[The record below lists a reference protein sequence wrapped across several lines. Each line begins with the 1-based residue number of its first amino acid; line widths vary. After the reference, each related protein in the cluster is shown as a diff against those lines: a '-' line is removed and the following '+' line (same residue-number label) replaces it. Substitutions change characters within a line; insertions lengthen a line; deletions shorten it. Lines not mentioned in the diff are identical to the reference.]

1 MGLAPITDPVLRES
15 LLGSCYTTSKLM
27 YDEVVRE
34 FAAISGD
41 TNPIHID
48 DVYASE
54 SRYKKRIAH
63 GLLSASLFSRIFG
76 TQFPGAG
83 CVYAEQSLVFKR
95 PVYIG
100 DEVVAT
106 AELIAI
112 DDSGQQLVFDTRC
125 EVKGRRVLEGKAKV
139 FIPKHR

>member
-1 MGLAPITDPVLRES
+1 MSLAPITDSDLRES

-27 YDEVVRE
+27 DDEVVRG

-41 TNPIHID
+41 TNPIHLD

-63 GLLSASLFSRIFG
+63 GLLSASLFSNIFG

-95 PVYIG
+95 PVFVG
-100 DEVVAT
+100 DEVIAT

-112 DDSGQQLVFDTRC
+112 DESGQSLEFDTRC
-125 EVKGRRVLEGKAKV
+125 EVNGRRVLEGRAKV
-139 FIPKHR
+139 FIPKQR

>member
-1 MGLAPITDPVLRES
+1 MAD
-15 LLGSCYTTSKLM
+15 
-27 YDEVVRE
+27 DVVRG

-41 TNPIHID
+41 TNPIHLD

-63 GLLSASLFSRIFG
+63 GLLSASLFSSIFG

-83 CVYAEQSLVFKR
+83 CVYAEQTLVFKR
-95 PVYIG
+95 PVYVG

-112 DDSGQQLVFDTRC
+112 DDSGQSLEFDTHC
-125 EVKGRRVLEGKAKV
+125 EVRGRRVLEGRAKV
-139 FIPKHR
+139 FIPKQR

>member
-1 MGLAPITDPVLRES
+1 MSLAPITDSSLRES
-15 LLGSCYTTSKLM
+15 LLGSCYTASKLM
-27 YDEVVRE
+27 DDEAVRG
-34 FAAISGD
+34 FAEISGD
-41 TNPIHID
+41 TNPIHLD

-63 GLLSASLFSRIFG
+63 GLLSASLFSSIFG

-106 AELIAI
+106 AELVSI
-112 DDSGQQLVFDTRC
+112 DDSGQSLEFDTRC
-125 EVKGRRVLEGKAKV
+125 EVKGRRVLEGRAKV
-139 FIPKHR
+139 FIPKQR

>member
-1 MGLAPITDPVLRES
+1 MSLAPITDPDLRES
-15 LLGSCYTTSKLM
+15 LLGTCYITSKLM
-27 YDEVVRE
+27 DDEVVRG
-34 FAAISGD
+34 FAEISGD
-41 TNPIHID
+41 TNPIHLD

-63 GLLSASLFSRIFG
+63 GLLSASLFSSIFG

-95 PVYIG
+95 PVYVG

-106 AELIAI
+106 AQLVAI
-112 DDSGQQLVFDTRC
+112 DLAGQTLEFDTRC
-125 EVKGRRVLEGKAKV
+125 EVEGRRVLEGKAKV
-139 FIPKHR
+139 FIPKKR

>member
-1 MGLAPITDPVLRES
+1 MSLVPITDPNLQES
-15 LLGSCYTTSKLM
+15 LLGSCYTACKLM
-27 YDEVVRE
+27 DDEAVRG
-34 FAAISGD
+34 FAEISGD
-41 TNPIHID
+41 TNPIHLD
-48 DVYASE
+48 DDYASE

-63 GLLSASLFSRIFG
+63 GLLSASLFSGIFG

-106 AELIAI
+106 AELVSI
-112 DDSGQQLVFDTRC
+112 DDSGQSLEFDTRC
-125 EVKGRRVLEGKAKV
+125 EVKGRRVLEGRAKV
-139 FIPKHR
+139 FIPKQR

>member
-1 MGLAPITDPVLRES
+1 MD
-15 LLGSCYTTSKLM
+15 
-27 YDEVVRE
+27 DEVVRG

-63 GLLSASLFSRIFG
+63 GLLSASLFSNIFG
-76 TQFPGAG
+76 TQFPEAG

-112 DDSGQQLVFDTRC
+112 DDSGQSLEFETRS
-125 EVKGRRVLEGKAKV
+125 EVKGRRVLEGRAKV
-139 FIPKHR
+139 FIPKQR